1 MDDAYEWA
9 SLMQDVEKL
18 KLELLYIEE
27 KIQLIVMGYDLFEG
41 LLVLV
46 SEKLL
51 GLLVVGVL
59 ETP

>member
-1 MDDAYEWA
+1 
-9 SLMQDVEKL
+9 MQDVEKL

-51 GLLVVGVL
+51 GLLAVGAL